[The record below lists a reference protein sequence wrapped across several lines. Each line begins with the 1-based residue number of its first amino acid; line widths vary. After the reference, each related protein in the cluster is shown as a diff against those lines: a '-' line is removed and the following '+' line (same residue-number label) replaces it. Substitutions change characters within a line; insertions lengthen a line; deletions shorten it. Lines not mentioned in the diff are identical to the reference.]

1 MKFVK
6 VQIYVTSIDKKSVCF
21 DDLKRSSNPFIIIN
35 IDQIVSLHQK
45 KTWGFCE
52 DEHLYPYR
60 ILEMANG
67 TLHWLVLESGN
78 MLEKLLIERD
88 N

>member
-6 VQIYVTSIDKKSVCF
+6 VQTYVTSIDKKSVCF
-21 DDLKRSSNPFIIIN
+21 DDLKRSLKPFIIIN

-45 KTWGFCE
+45 ETWGFCE

-67 TLHWLVLESGN
+67 TYHWLVLESGN